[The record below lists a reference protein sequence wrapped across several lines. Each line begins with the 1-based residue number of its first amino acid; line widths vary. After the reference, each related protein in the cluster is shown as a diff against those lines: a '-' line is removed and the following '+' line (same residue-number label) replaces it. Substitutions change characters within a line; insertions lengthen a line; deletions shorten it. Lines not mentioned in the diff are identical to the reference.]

1 MPNSANILAAV
12 ARPRRVRLA
21 FKFAAGRPRLDHIS
35 YQDFFKSNFEN
46 RSQIYCVSA
55 TSMYFLCEIKSQKDE
70 LASAG

>member
-1 MPNSANILAAV
+1 MPNLADILAGALSKKIWRAV
-12 ARPRRVRLA
+12 VAQPRRVRLG

-55 TSMYFLCEIKSQKDE
+55 TYMYFLC
-70 LASAG
+70 